1 MKAESDSA
9 GVVKE
14 GNCIFFFW
22 PLSDYHRNSI
32 LPPLFLPVHCSL
44 KMIRPLKKI
53 PIANENGIANGRHVP
68 LDRALSLRFSSIW
81 GYVGHSSATCE
92 AIMILRER
100 GEDKGGDLFIVRLLL
115 LRRFTRG
122 TQRKLLKFNGIVSFI
137 GSTSEALYH
146 WRIWNEMFKLLLQIW
161 WWLIFRKFFSRTWD
175 KN

>member
-14 GNCIFFFW
+14 GNCIYIFFFW

-32 LPPLFLPVHCSL
+32 HPPPFLPVLCSL
-44 KMIRPLKKI
+44 GMIRLLKKI

-92 AIMILRER
+92 TVMILRDRSR
-100 GEDKGGDLFIVRLLL
+100 GEKRRGDLFIVRLLL

-137 GSTSEALYH
+137 GSTFEALFH
-146 WRIWNEMFKLLLQIW
+146 WRIWN
-161 WWLIFRKFFSRTWD
+161 
-175 KN
+175 

>member
-14 GNCIFFFW
+14 GNCIYFFFW

-32 LPPLFLPVHCSL
+32 HPPLFLPVLCSL
-44 KMIRPLKKI
+44 EMIRLLKKI

-92 AIMILRER
+92 TVMILRDRSR
-100 GEDKGGDLFIVRLLL
+100 GREEKGRSVYC
-115 LRRFTRG
+115 
-122 TQRKLLKFNGIVSFI
+122 SFAFVAEI
-137 GSTSEALYH
+137 HSWHSKKTTE
-146 WRIWNEMFKLLLQIW
+146 I
-161 WWLIFRKFFSRTWD
+161 
-175 KN
+175 